1 MLAWDSHKKA
11 SMKEKCQKGKPPP
24 GGEGGVLFAY
34 FSFLEQTGKL
44 QVCNSVEKKGHY
56 KNDMRSALLEH
67 GQTGMTA
74 TPVGNLYEKNE
85 VSWVTRSLKSNAQT
99 SFKLHTLHMSV
110 S

>member
-1 MLAWDSHKKA
+1 LGFP
-11 SMKEKCQKGKPPP
+11 QKGLNEGKVPKGKTPP
-24 GGEGGVLFAY
+24 GGGGGVLFAY